1 MKERGPDRHH
11 PYFQRKEQSRSRIG
25 RSIVNAKSF
34 PILMDYGIHHH
45 ELHPNCEKMPIFERP
60 TLEVVAAYFNPVEN
74 PIETI
79 DILMR
84 AFSKAEK
91 SERIKYS
98 QKILAGIAIE
108 NLAKQIPYIKYGR
121 IK

>member
-11 PYFQRKEQSRSRIG
+11 PYFQRSEQCKTKVG
-25 RSIVNAKSF
+25 RYLISSIVI
-34 PILMDYGIHHH
+34 PMDYETHHF
-45 ELHPNCEKMPIFERP
+45 ELHENCEKMPIFERP